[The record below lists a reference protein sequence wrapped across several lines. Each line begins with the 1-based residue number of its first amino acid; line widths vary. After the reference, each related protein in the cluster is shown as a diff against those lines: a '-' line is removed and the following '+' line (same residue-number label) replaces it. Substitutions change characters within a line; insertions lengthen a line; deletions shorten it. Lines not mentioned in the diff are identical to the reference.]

1 MLAASGPFG
10 TLVAGV
16 DHYAAWRG
24 ANPPPAAAGAY
35 DDVTLAV
42 ERVEI
47 DASTTTD
54 LPEGSRFQVGYP
66 AMECSFTLSGM
77 VDQRDA
83 SKTAAWLFGRYST
96 TSPLYHADAVY
107 SPVTVDLGL
116 YTSTSAGTPELIR
129 KFTGVIDSYVV
140 NDDGSV
146 EFTCIDAMRA
156 KLRSVPASPVVVTA
170 PPYNSG
176 LTAEY
181 QIDALLRAAS
191 GTAVSTWPA

>member
-1 MLAASGPFG
+1 MLRSSRAYGSGLYGFG
-10 TLVAGV
+10 LYGVSEFATLVEGV
-16 DHYAAWRG
+16 EYIAAWKV
-24 ANPPPAAAGAY
+24 NLTLPAAASAY
-35 DDVTLAV
+35 NDVTLAV

-116 YTSTSAGTPELIR
+116 YTSASAGTPELIR
-129 KFTGVIDSYVV
+129 KFTGVVDS
-140 NDDGSV
+140 
-146 EFTCIDAMRA
+146 
-156 KLRSVPASPVVVTA
+156 
-170 PPYNSG
+170 
-176 LTAEY
+176 
-181 QIDALLRAAS
+181 
-191 GTAVSTWPA
+191 